1 MDFEFGHLHLPDFP
15 TPGNEDHAQY
25 FRRLCYEGLARRY
38 DPVTP
43 EIRQRMEYEITT
55 IEHMGYVDYFLI
67 VWDFI
72 RFARSKNIEVGP
84 GRGSG
89 AGSICAYALAIT
101 EVDPIRYSL
110 LFERFLNPDRISM
123 PDIDIDFC
131 YERRGEV
138 IDYVIEKYGADHVAQ
153 IITFGTMAARAVIR
167 DVGRALNMG
176 YGEVD
181 AIAKMVPNELNIT
194 LQKALE
200 KSSDLRE
207 KIEEDP
213 AAARLM
219 ELARKLEGLPRHAS
233 THAAGVVI
241 SQKPLTEYLPLARN
255 GQVTTTQFPMTTVEE
270 LGLLKMDFLGLRTLT
285 VIRDAVDMV
294 NASTGEQVDI
304 RALDFED
311 PAVYGI
317 ISEGDTDGIFQLEG
331 QGMRN
336 FLRELKPDRF
346 EDIIAGISL
355 YRPGPMEYIP
365 KYIRGKNHPDQVARC
380 CWPPES

>member
-1 MDFEFGHLHLPDFP
+1 
-15 TPGNEDHAQY
+15 
-25 FRRLCYEGLARRY
+25 
-38 DPVTP
+38 
-43 EIRQRMEYEITT
+43 MEYEITT

-200 KSSDLRE
+200 KSSELRE
-207 KIEEDP
+207 KIAEDP

-219 ELARKLEGLPRHAS
+219 ELARRGKADIFTIGPILGFL
-233 THAAGVVI
+233 
-241 SQKPLTEYLPLARN
+241 LAR
-255 GQVTTTQFPMTTVEE
+255 EAE
-270 LGLLKMDFLGLRTLT
+270 AKA
-285 VIRDAVDMV
+285 IRLIMV
-294 NASTGEQVDI
+294 GKLNRLPQEKI
-304 RALDFED
+304 RE
-311 PAVYGI
+311 
-317 ISEGDTDGIFQLEG
+317 
-331 QGMRN
+331 R
-336 FLRELKPDRF
+336 LREM
-346 EDIIAGISL
+346 
-355 YRPGPMEYIP
+355 Y
-365 KYIRGKNHPDQVARC
+365 V
-380 CWPPES
+380 